1 MNAQE
6 PTRRPAGAAGAV
18 QPSDL
23 AALLS
28 GPRWEP
34 LPRPTDAPVQ
44 RVRVMRAEHEQ
55 HRAASAPGGAAV
67 EVLAREDD
75 RAIVRLQH
83 RAPGARAVAVQ
94 INGWWHPDPPDGL
107 DLVAQGDGWFTGAL
121 SVPGDLCATIAFLE
135 HHGDGGAPA
144 DPPWWSEG
152 LKGKRPAGPARPQ
165 ARPQARPGGSLVL
178 DLVRDRVVA
187 SHAASSVPVHEL
199 ASAEGEPRAHWCAIG
214 EDGGNVE
221 DDEEGGDGALPR
233 SDLPLLVVTDGEAH
247 LDRLDTPGV
256 LAEAV
261 RAGELPPLCAV
272 FIDAWPERARDL
284 GVPGG
289 QAAWIADT
297 LVPRL
302 RPTPDPRRTV
312 VTGSSFGGLTSLFAL
327 ARAPHRIG
335 AVIAQSVS
343 LWRYPHLAL
352 AAPLRAALLSEAPGS
367 VRIRLHA
374 GHFEGTMGAAARELA
389 DAVSDAT
396 GATIPVRLHRGG
408 HDWAWWQPA
417 MVEELAALLAPA
429 RP

>member
-6 PTRRPAGAAGAV
+6 PALRPAGDA
-18 QPSDL
+18 QRSEL

-28 GPRWEP
+28 GPEWEP

-44 RVRVMRAEHEQ
+44 RVRVVRAEQ
-55 HRAASAPGGAAV
+55 HPAASAPGGAAV

-83 RAPGARAVAVQ
+83 RAPGARAVAAQ

-107 DLVAQGDGWFTGAL
+107 DLISQGDGWFTGVL
-121 SVPGDLCATIAFLE
+121 SVPGDLCATISFLE
-135 HHGDGGAPA
+135 HQGDDGASA
-144 DPPWWSEG
+144 EPPWWSDG
-152 LKGKRPAGPARPQ
+152 LKGKRTGAPSRPQ
-165 ARPQARPGGSLVL
+165 ARPSGSLVL
-178 DLVRDRVVA
+178 DLVRDRVGD
-187 SHAASSVPVHEL
+187 SHAPSSLPVHEL
-199 ASAEGEPRAHWCAIG
+199 ATAAGEPRTRWCTIGVDRGNGEEG
-214 EDGGNVE
+214 EDG
-221 DDEEGGDGALPR
+221 EEGADGALPP
-233 SDLPLLVVTDGEAH
+233 SVLPLLVVTDGEAH

-261 RAGELPPLCAV
+261 RAGELPPLRAV

-335 AVIAQSVS
+335 AAIAQSVS

-352 AAPLRAALLSEAPGS
+352 AAPLRAALRSTAPGS

-374 GHFEGTMGAAARELA
+374 GHFEGTMGEAARELA
-389 DAVSDAT
+389 DAVSDGT
-396 GATIPVRLHRGG
+396 GATIPVRMHRGG

-417 MVEELAALLAPA
+417 MVEELAALLTPA